1 MNQFKKAK
9 QLRIESG
16 QSSEN
21 ITDIKTAGITQK
33 ENDEETISTSASS
46 IDENLNHETQLDK
59 TIILSENEKNSKIE
73 FTAENTLTEVEVK
86 PPISASDIN
95 TNLLY
100 QESTVSITDNLKN
113 ISSEYTES
121 NTLQLPNMPTA
132 EPVNNI
138 QQIYEQQSSMEN
150 NLQPIKTN
158 ATKITNAASFVNPS
172 SNLVTPNVN
181 FPTNDIPIPTEHR
194 FYNNIPNTPMEI
206 QGATESQNK
215 VPKKTAPNIFAP
227 KSEAKSMRKSLVLKP
242 TSVRIAENYC
252 INNGGS
258 FNELIQTLLEI
269 GRAHV

>member
-33 ENDEETISTSASS
+33 ENGEETIPTSSSS
-46 IDENLNHETQLDK
+46 INENLNYETQLDK
-59 TIILSENEKNSKIE
+59 TIILPENPKIE

-86 PPISASDIN
+86 PPISTSDIK

-100 QESTVSITDNLKN
+100 QESTVSITDNLIKT
-113 ISSEYTES
+113 ISPEYAES
-121 NTLQLPNMPTA
+121 NTLQLPNMPTTD
-132 EPVNNI
+132 PVNNI
-138 QQIYEQQSSMEN
+138 QQIYEQQSSVEN
-150 NLQPIKTN
+150 NLQPIKINTTTITN
-158 ATKITNAASFVNPS
+158 ATSFVNPS
-172 SNLVTPNVN
+172 SNVVTPNVN

-206 QGATESQNK
+206 RGTTESQNK
-215 VPKKTAPNIFAP
+215 VQKKPAPNIFAP
-227 KSEAKSMRKSLVLKP
+227 KSESKSIRKSLVLKP

-258 FNELIQTLLEI
+258 FNELIQTLLDNFIEEY
-269 GRAHV
+269 GL